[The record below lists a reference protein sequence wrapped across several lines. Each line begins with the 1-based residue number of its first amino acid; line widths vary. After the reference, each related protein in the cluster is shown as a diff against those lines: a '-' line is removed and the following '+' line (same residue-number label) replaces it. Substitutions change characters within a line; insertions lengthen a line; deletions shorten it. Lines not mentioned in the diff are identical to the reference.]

1 LSSDSTL
8 IDGDDPVADHEIDEE
23 HTTGDTLVATGVALS
38 PGMRRRSQ
46 EAIIRVAMTSTI
58 IATIL
63 SAGTLYLLHLG
74 ATPFQ
79 VGLVTTLTALGS
91 LAQLGGVLLMP
102 RIGKVSLYRLGRV
115 SSLACYAGI
124 LLLAWSGRQGQAAV
138 WLAIGLL
145 TLRTAVNAL
154 GETAWWPLLQDAT
167 AGSAIGG
174 FFARMR
180 SRLRLMDIL
189 TPLLVGVILGAHPT
203 GRRFALIFGL
213 AAVATAL
220 GALFIR
226 GAAECPPPEQTEGL
240 PGRIVKLLR
249 VTAVRRFLVFLILR
263 TGLTA
268 AATPFWVVMLTERG
282 MPANYLVWLTA
293 VAALGHIL
301 GLHRWGRAVDRYG
314 SRPVLTLT
322 VLPASLLGA
331 AWLFLP
337 SDHWPLLCWAVGLY
351 LLWGACE
358 GGYLMGHT
366 RAMLDAI
373 PREQQGEGFAA
384 ISYTAAIA
392 GALGGFLG
400 GLGFGWAVAHGPGA
414 SFGPLY
420 LAGAQFLLVLVWV
433 SSRRLISPVS
443 GGVGDKAAPRS
454 RRG

>member
-1 LSSDSTL
+1 LPSDSTL
-8 IDGDDPVADHEIDEE
+8 IDGDDPVADEIEEE
-23 HTTGDTLVATGVALS
+23 HIPGDTLVAAGAGLS
-38 PGMRRRSQ
+38 PAMRWRTQ
-46 EAIIRVAMTSTI
+46 NAIIRVAMTSTI

-63 SAGTLYLLHLG
+63 SAGTLFLLQLG

-79 VGLVTTLTALGS
+79 VGLLTTLTALGS
-91 LAQLGGVLLMP
+91 LAQLGGVVLMP
-102 RIGKVSLYRLGRV
+102 RIGKVPLYRLGRFA
-115 SSLACYAGI
+115 SLVCYAGI

-180 SRLRLMDIL
+180 SRLRLLDIV
-189 TPLLVGVILGAHPT
+189 TPLLVGVILGARPT
-203 GRRFALIFGL
+203 GARFALIFGL
-213 AAVATAL
+213 AALATAV
-220 GALFIR
+220 GAEFVR
-226 GAAECPPPEQTEGL
+226 GASECPLPERTDGL
-240 PGRIVKLLR
+240 ITRIVTLLR
-249 VTAVRRFLVFLILR
+249 IPAVRRFLLFLILR
-263 TGLTA
+263 VGFLT

-293 VAALGHIL
+293 IAALGNII
-301 GLHRWGRAVDRYG
+301 GLQRWGRAVDRYG
-314 SRPVLTLT
+314 NRPVLTLT
-322 VLPASLLGA
+322 LLPECLLGA
-331 AWLFLP
+331 AWLFIP
-337 SDHWPLLCWAVGLY
+337 SAHWPLLCWAAGLY

-400 GLGFGWAVAHGPGA
+400 GLGFGWALSHGSGA

-420 LAGAQFLLVLVWV
+420 LAGVQFLLVIVWV
-433 SSRRLISPVS
+433 SSRRLFSPVS
-443 GGVGDKAAPRS
+443 GGGGDRAAPRS
-454 RRG
+454 RPG